1 MQFKDY
7 RNIHQMLKETA
18 DAYSEQS
25 AYKWLSEKGQIES
38 VTWKEF
44 YTQVRSVSKSLMAL
58 DVRKGDKVNILSYT
72 SYRWVLTDFG
82 ITAAGA
88 CTVGIYQSLPAG
100 DCEYII
106 AHSDAVLVFVEDEHQ
121 LKKILDIREG
131 IPNIRKAVLFK
142 GSCDSD
148 DRIISFE
155 AFLRLGEGISDADF
169 EKRAAEAM
177 PSDPAGIVYTS
188 GTTGVPKGAILS
200 HDNITFTAQSI
211 RGCADFRQGDET
223 FLFLPL
229 AHVFARACVYTAALA
244 GTSTFFARGMTTLTE
259 DFKIAKPRWFISVPR
274 IFEKVFSKVMTE
286 TESKGKAVLK
296 IFRWACDV
304 GSQMS
309 EHLLR
314 RQPVPMSLD
323 LQYRLADLLVFRK
336 IRAALGGRVSWCISG
351 AAPLNPDIA
360 RFFHGAGILI
370 LEGIG
375 MTENTSFS
383 NVNRP
388 DNYRF
393 GWVGQP
399 GPGIEQKLAEDGE
412 ILFRGRNVMTGYY
425 KMPEETAKTL
435 TEDGWQRSG
444 DLGEIDSE
452 NFLRVTGRKKEL
464 IITSGGKNIAP
475 AAIELAL
482 SASKYI
488 QQVCVIGDR
497 RNYLTALVTPE
508 PDSIKVYAEKNGI
521 AFGHAD
527 DLLKNEKIIKLIEA
541 EIVGTN
547 KGFASYQT
555 VKKFR
560 LVPAFTVE
568 NGFLTPTFKLK
579 KNLILNRYK
588 DEIEAMYSEEKRI

>member
-1 MQFKDY
+1 MEFKDY

-18 DAYSEQS
+18 DRHPEQI
-25 AYKWLSEKGQIES
+25 AYKWFSEKEQIES

-44 YTQVRSVSKSLMAL
+44 YAQVRSVSKSLTAL
-58 DVRKGDKVNILSYT
+58 GVRKEDKVNILSYT
-72 SYRWVLTDFG
+72 NYRWVLTDFG

-88 CTVGIYQSLPAG
+88 CTVGIYQSLPAK
-100 DCEYII
+100 DCKYII
-106 AHSDAVLVFVEDEHQ
+106 AHSDAVILFAEDEHQ
-121 LKKILDIREG
+121 LKKILEIREG
-131 IPNIRKAVLFK
+131 IPNIRKVVLFK
-142 GSCDSD
+142 GNYDKD
-148 DRIISFE
+148 EWIICFE
-155 AFLRLGEGISDADF
+155 EFLRLGEGISDEDF
-169 EKRAAEAM
+169 QKRATEAM

-211 RGCADFRQGDET
+211 HGCGDFRQEDET

-229 AHVFARACVYTAALA
+229 AHVFARACVYTTVLSGAP
-244 GTSTFFARGMTTLTE
+244 TFFARGMTTLTE
-259 DFKIAKPRWFISVPR
+259 DFKAARPHWFISVPR

-286 TESKGKAVLK
+286 AENKGKPVLK
-296 IFRWACDV
+296 IFRWACGV
-304 GSQMS
+304 GSRVS
-309 EHLLR
+309 DHLLR
-314 RQPVPMSLD
+314 KQPLPLLLD
-323 LQYRLADLLVFRK
+323 LEYRLANVLVFKK
-336 IRAALGGRVSWCISG
+336 IQAALGGRVRWCISG

-383 NVNRP
+383 NINRQ

-399 GPGIEQKLAEDGE
+399 GPGIEQKLDKDGE
-412 ILFRGRNVMTGYY
+412 ILFRGRNIMSGYY

-444 DLGEIDSE
+444 DLGGIDSE
-452 NFLRVTGRKKEL
+452 NFLRITGRKKEL

-475 AAIELAL
+475 SAIELSL

-488 QQVCVIGDR
+488 QQVFVIGDR

-508 PDSIKVYAEKNGI
+508 PDSIKVYAENNGI
-521 AFGHAD
+521 AFNHED
-527 DLLKNEKIIKLIEA
+527 DLIKNEKIIKLIEA
-541 EIVGTN
+541 EIAEKN
-547 KGFASYQT
+547 KGVASYET

-568 NGFLTPTFKLK
+568 NGLLTPTFKLK
-579 KNLILNRYK
+579 KNIILNRYK
-588 DEIEAMYSEEKRI
+588 DEIEAMY